1 MYIKQAYEILGV
13 ADNADRNE
21 IKRKYRELMH
31 KVHPDACA
39 HNTDIHQDD
48 IHNSD
53 SYDYSAYEI
62 NEAYSVICEYI
73 DSSSK
78 KTFNTRYSFYD
89 SHEYGN
95 NMDSHFQYS
104 DWCASSNKRAYG
116 DWDAPEND
124 NAYCNRSIYHY
135 VEDYDGRNIGSFK
148 IAHGRYIWTVEEDF
162 KLFIRSIFECSEKLL
177 GDIERQLDKSCDADK
192 KLVIQAELAYL
203 IAQQFIAATDT
214 LGKILTSLESDDSE
228 IFYVESMLE
237 VMQGAP
243 FIKAGMTLYPS
254 GIRRHRLYLMT
265 KSGQEAGYVSF
276 RDDRLYYILIPILE
290 QKRALVKI
298 EVSRKQDRFNTRQ
311 PNKYK
316 NLDLW
321 IKMKDNDDNKF
332 PENINMQI
340 EELLKK
346 YRSIID

>member
-39 HNTDIHQDD
+39 HNTDTHQDD

-104 DWCASSNKRAYG
+104 DWSASSDKRAYG
-116 DWDAPEND
+116 DWNAPEND

-214 LGKILTSLESDDSE
+214 LGKILTSLELDDSE

-237 VMQGAP
+237 VMHGAP

-298 EVSRKQDRFNTRQ
+298 EVSRKQDRLNTRQ

>member
-13 ADNADRNE
+13 TDNADRNE

-39 HNTDIHQDD
+39 HNTDTHQDD

-53 SYDYSAYEI
+53 SYNYSAYEI

-78 KTFNTRYSFYD
+78 NTFNTGYSFYD
-89 SHEYGN
+89 RYAYSDAREYG
-95 NMDSHFQYS
+95 
-104 DWCASSNKRAYG
+104 
-116 DWDAPEND
+116 WDAPEND

-135 VEDYDGRNIGSFK
+135 VEDYAGRNIGSFK

-177 GDIERQLDKSCDADK
+177 GDIEKQLDKSCDADK

-214 LGKILTSLESDDSE
+214 LGKILTSLESE
-228 IFYVESMLE
+228 
-237 VMQGAP
+237 
-243 FIKAGMTLYPS
+243 K
-254 GIRRHRLYLMT
+254 
-265 KSGQEAGYVSF
+265 
-276 RDDRLYYILIPILE
+276 
-290 QKRALVKI
+290 
-298 EVSRKQDRFNTRQ
+298 
-311 PNKYK
+311 
-316 NLDLW
+316 
-321 IKMKDNDDNKF
+321 
-332 PENINMQI
+332 
-340 EELLKK
+340 
-346 YRSIID
+346 

>member
-39 HNTDIHQDD
+39 YNTDTNQDD
-48 IHNSD
+48 IHNSN
-53 SYDYSAYEI
+53 SYNYSAYEI

-73 DSSSK
+73 DSNSK
-78 KTFNTRYSFYD
+78 NTFNTGYSFYD

-95 NMDSHFQYS
+95 NTDFHSQHS
-104 DWCASSNKRAYG
+104 DWRASSDEREYG
-116 DWDAPEND
+116 WDAPEND

-228 IFYVESMLE
+228 IFYVTSMLE
-237 VMQGAP
+237 VRQDAP

-298 EVSRKQDRFNTRQ
+298 EVSRKQDRLNTRQ

>member
-13 ADNADRNE
+13 TDNADRNE

-39 HNTDIHQDD
+39 HNTDTQQDD

-78 KTFNTRYSFYD
+78 KTFNTGYSFYD

-104 DWCASSNKRAYG
+104 DWSASSDKREYG
-116 DWDAPEND
+116 WDATEND

-237 VMQGAP
+237 VMHGAP

-298 EVSRKQDRFNTRQ
+298 EVSRKQDRLNTRQ

-321 IKMKDNDDNKF
+321 IKMEDNDDNKF

>member
-89 SHEYGN
+89 SHEYDN

-104 DWCASSNKRAYG
+104 DWSASSNKRAYG

-192 KLVIQAELAYL
+192 ELVIQAELAYL

-298 EVSRKQDRFNTRQ
+298 EVSRKQDRLNTRQ

>member
-39 HNTDIHQDD
+39 HNTDTQQDD

-78 KTFNTRYSFYD
+78 KTFNTGYSFYD

-104 DWCASSNKRAYG
+104 DWSASSDKREYG
-116 DWDAPEND
+116 WDATEND

-237 VMQGAP
+237 VMHGAP

-298 EVSRKQDRFNTRQ
+298 EVSRKQDRLNTRQ

-321 IKMKDNDDNKF
+321 IKMEDNDDNKF

>member
-298 EVSRKQDRFNTRQ
+298 EVSRKQDRLNTRQ

>member
-13 ADNADRNE
+13 TDNADRNE

-39 HNTDIHQDD
+39 HNTDTQQDD

-78 KTFNTRYSFYD
+78 KTFNTGYSFYD

-104 DWCASSNKRAYG
+104 DWSASSDKREYG
-116 DWDAPEND
+116 WDATEND

-298 EVSRKQDRFNTRQ
+298 EVSRKQDRLNTRQ

>member
-39 HNTDIHQDD
+39 HNADTHQGD
-48 IHNSD
+48 IHNSN
-53 SYDYSAYEI
+53 SYNYSAYEI

-78 KTFNTRYSFYD
+78 KTFNTGYSFYD
-89 SHEYGN
+89 GHEYGDN
-95 NMDSHFQYS
+95 TASNFQYS
-104 DWCASSNKRAYG
+104 DRHAYSDEHEYSDWSAYSDEREYG
-116 DWDAPEND
+116 WDAPEND

-148 IAHGRYIWTVEEDF
+148 ISHGRYIWTVEEDF

-177 GDIERQLDKSCDADK
+177 GDIER
-192 KLVIQAELAYL
+192 QAELAYL

-228 IFYVESMLE
+228 IFYVASMLE
-237 VMQGAP
+237 VRQDAP

-298 EVSRKQDRFNTRQ
+298 EVSRKQDRLNTRQ

-321 IKMKDNDDNKF
+321 IKMKYNDNNRF

>member
-13 ADNADRNE
+13 TDNADRNE

-39 HNTDIHQDD
+39 HNTDTQQDD

-78 KTFNTRYSFYD
+78 KTFNTGYSFYD

-104 DWCASSNKRAYG
+104 DWSASSDKREYG
-116 DWDAPEND
+116 WDATEND

-298 EVSRKQDRFNTRQ
+298 EVSRKQDRLNTRQ

-321 IKMKDNDDNKF
+321 IKMEDNDDNKF

>member
-62 NEAYSVICEYI
+62 NEAYSVICEY
-73 DSSSK
+73 
-78 KTFNTRYSFYD
+78 
-89 SHEYGN
+89 
-95 NMDSHFQYS
+95 S
-104 DWCASSNKRAYG
+104 DWSASSNKRAYG

-192 KLVIQAELAYL
+192 ELVIQAELAYL

>member
-192 KLVIQAELAYL
+192 ELVIQAELAYL

-265 KSGQEAGYVSF
+265 KSGQEAGYVYF